1 MNKFINPDIK
11 SIDIT
16 QEQFQRMQDLA
27 DNHNQSLESVIFFVI
42 EHGLVALEKS

>member
-16 QEQFQRMQDLA
+16 HEQFQRMQDLA